1 MKNGQAGAEKLD
13 KTADF
18 VISLI
23 FSTLML
29 LVRIYLNSFAN
40 CLLRT
45 IWLCKTNFEYTYRHI
60 LKNYKIT

>member
-29 LVRIYLNSFAN
+29 LVRICLNIFTN

-45 IWLCKTNFEYTYRHI
+45 MLALQDEFLIHISTYFEK
-60 LKNYKIT
+60 L